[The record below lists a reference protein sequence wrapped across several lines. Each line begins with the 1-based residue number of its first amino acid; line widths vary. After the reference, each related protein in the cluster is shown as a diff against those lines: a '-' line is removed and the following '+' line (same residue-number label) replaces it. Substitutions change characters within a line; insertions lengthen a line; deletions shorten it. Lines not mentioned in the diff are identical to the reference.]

1 MKFDHDNISPLDSRY
16 AAKISYIRKNF
27 SESAL
32 IKIRFEIELD
42 WLVYLCT
49 KLPKTFKPLSKQSI
63 KKIEVFKD
71 SFTDKY
77 VLSVK
82 KIESTTNHDVKAVE
96 YFIRDYFKK
105 DKVLKDYIHLIHF
118 GLTSEDINSLSYA
131 YMIKEGINL
140 YLKELNLVNK
150 TLKSQSKKMV

>member
-16 AAKISYIRKNF
+16 AAKISDIRKNF

-63 KKIEVFKD
+63 QKIEVFRD

-82 KIESTTNHDVKAVE
+82 KN
-96 YFIRDYFKK
+96 
-105 DKVLKDYIHLIHF
+105 
-118 GLTSEDINSLSYA
+118 
-131 YMIKEGINL
+131 
-140 YLKELNLVNK
+140 
-150 TLKSQSKKMV
+150 